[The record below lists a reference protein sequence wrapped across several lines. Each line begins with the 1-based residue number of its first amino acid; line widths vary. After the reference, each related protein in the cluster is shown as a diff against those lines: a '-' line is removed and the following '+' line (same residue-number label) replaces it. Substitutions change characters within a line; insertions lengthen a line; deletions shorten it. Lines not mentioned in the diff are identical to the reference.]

1 MTTEHLQALQRK
13 IHVRTLVVWCEAKQP
28 ALTPEARLFRESTI
42 IGLSKTAF
50 RMALELGIDIDAA
63 FKPASPDERPWKPKR
78 KSSII
83 TCLRTC
89 YSAVQS
95 LQQESLP

>member
-1 MTTEHLQALQRK
+1 MTTEHLQDLQRK
-13 IHVRTLVVWCEAKQP
+13 IHVLTLAVWHEAKQP
-28 ALTPEARLFRESTI
+28 ALTPHSKLFREATV
-42 IGLSKTAF
+42 IGLTKTAF
-50 RMALELGIDIDAA
+50 RMALELGIDIEPA